1 MAFGGGQ
8 DVCTFS
14 EATLDDVQSMPQ
26 GLEFSMAK
34 GIMSDIVSEDEVSFA
49 KGAKVDMAIKGGL

>member
-14 EATLDDVQSMPQ
+14 EEMLDDAHSMPQ
-26 GLEFSMAK
+26 GLKFSMAK
-34 GIMSDIVSEDEVSFA
+34 GIMSNIVSEDEVSFV
-49 KGAKVDMAIKGGL
+49 K